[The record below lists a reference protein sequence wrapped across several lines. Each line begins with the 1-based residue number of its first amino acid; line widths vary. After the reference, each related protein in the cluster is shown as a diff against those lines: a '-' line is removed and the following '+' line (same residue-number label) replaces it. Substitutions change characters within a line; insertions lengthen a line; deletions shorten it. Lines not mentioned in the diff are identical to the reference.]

1 MAPTPSGGCTSTKF
15 TKVKVPMKA
24 NRMQK
29 PMAKLARK
37 AGFFRCMIQA
47 WKCEPMAGVTQVM
60 QVVRCTVK

>member
-1 MAPTPSGGCTSTKF
+1 MAPTPSGGCTRTKL
-15 TKVKVPMKA
+15 TKVNVPMNA

-47 WKCEPMAGVTQVM
+47 SKCEPMAGVTHFMHGVFSI
-60 QVVRCTVK
+60 VK